1 MKTVFLFGHRDCP
14 TFVSEGIFD
23 AAEDYIKQFP
33 GEDIRFIVGH
43 RGDFDLVAT
52 YMLIVVKK
60 MYTQV
65 TLQKLIAYYDPIKHL
80 YYPDEIDGTIFP
92 EGLETVPKPFAIVKA
107 NNIMVNS
114 CDAVIC
120 YVLRKGSNTYK
131 LLRKAQRRGIPI
143 VNLAETFP
151 PDMKITPE
159 WAKFCEELAAEK
171 ENS

>member
-1 MKTVFLFGHRDCP
+1 MKTVFLFGHRECQNC
-14 TFVSEGIFD
+14 VWEGVYD
-23 AAEDYIKQFP
+23 AAEEFINRFP

-43 RGDFDLVAT
+43 RGNFDQIAT
-52 YMLIVVKK
+52 YSLIVVKQK
-60 MYTQV
+60 YKQV
-65 TLQKLIAYYDPIKHL
+65 KILKLIAYYDPIKRL
-80 YYPDEIDGTIFP
+80 YFPGEIDGSIYP
-92 EGLETVPKPFAIVKA
+92 EGLETVPKPFAVVKA

-131 LLRKAQRRGIPI
+131 LLLKAQRRGIPI